1 MTEVILRDLAG
12 MAEFRLA
19 EELQNEVWGRDDT
32 ADPADLMMVIQ
43 AEGGLCAGAFAGERL
58 IGYVFAFPTRD
69 PGVQHSH
76 RLAVLPEAR
85 GLHLGARLKWYQ
97 RDWCLARG
105 IRLVRWTY
113 DPLRRINAGLNIA
126 VLGAIARVYYPDYY
140 GVMQGIN
147 AGSPSDRLLAE
158 WWLDSQRVQARSGVH
173 ASSPAAVSER
183 LVVPEDFDRLQA
195 EAPVQALA
203 ERLRVRARLTTA
215 FADGQAI
222 VGFDRARGEYLL
234 GPVPEECA
242 RSATT

>member
-1 MTEVILRDLAG
+1 MTEVTLRDLSG

-19 EELQNEVWGRDDT
+19 EALQNEVWGRDDT

-43 AEGGLCAGAFAGERL
+43 AEGGLCAGAFAGDRL
-58 IGYVFAFPTRD
+58 VGYVFAFPTRD
-69 PGVQHSH
+69 PEVQHSH

-105 IRLVRWTY
+105 IQLVRWTY

-147 AGSPSDRLLAE
+147 AGTPSDRLLAE
-158 WWLDSQRVQARSGVH
+158 WWLDSDRVRARSRL
-173 ASSPAAVSER
+173 SSPPPEEVAER
-183 LVVPEDFDRLQA
+183 LAIPEDFDRQQA
-195 EAPVQALA
+195 EAPAQALA
-203 ERLRVRARLTTA
+203 ARLQVRARLTAA
-215 FADGQAI
+215 FDAGQAI
-222 VGFDRARGEYLL
+222 VGFDRAKGEYLL
-234 GPVPEECA
+234 GPAPDDRA